1 MSGLCGWVGQG
12 ADMGDGGAIV
22 SMPAPQAR
30 LQPVV
35 PSSKTVALGGV
46 TLAVR
51 PGDGDFYS
59 NNQGDVAAIW
69 GKVKFAD
76 GELAQVARCF
86 GAARAIAQGFS
97 RNGAEVVRDL
107 SGSFALAI
115 LSSKSREAVLAT
127 DHLGIHPLFYTVDQ
141 GPLVFGSSLD
151 SIAEISKRK
160 PRIDPQAIFHYVYF
174 HMVPG
179 PRTIYAGLRRLPAAS
194 LLIWRNGEAVTRSY
208 RHLRFIENEKRS
220 FAELKSESIGLLR
233 NSVLDAAQEGGVGA
247 FLSGGTDSSTIAG
260 MLREVSGERP
270 RTYSIGFAAEGYDE
284 MHYARIAARHFGTDH
299 HEHYIT
305 AQEVVEAIPL
315 IAMVHD
321 QPFGNSSA
329 VPTYYCAK
337 LAEEDGVQ
345 TMLGG
350 DGATSCSAGT
360 SAMRSSISIRFTAIC
375 RASCEGA

>member
-1 MSGLCGWVGQG
+1 MSGLCGWIGQG

-35 PSSKTVALGGV
+35 PRSKTVALGGV

-59 NNQGDVAAIW
+59 DNQGDVAAIW

-97 RNGAEVVRDL
+97 RSGAEVVRDL

-160 PRIDPQAIFHYVYF
+160 PQIDPQAIFHYVYF

-208 RHLRFIENEKRS
+208 RHMRFIENEKRS
-220 FAELKSESIGLLR
+220 FAELKSEFIGLLR
-233 NSVLDAAQEGGVGA
+233 NGVLDAAQEGGVGA

-260 MLREVSGERP
+260 MLREVTRGAPAYLLHRLRGGGIRRDGLRP
-270 RTYSIGFAAEGYDE
+270 DRRAPFRHRSPRVLHHPAAKW
-284 MHYARIAARHFGTDH
+284 
-299 HEHYIT
+299 
-305 AQEVVEAIPL
+305 
-315 IAMVHD
+315 
-321 QPFGNSSA
+321 S
-329 VPTYYCAK
+329 K
-337 LAEEDGVQ
+337 L
-345 TMLGG
+345 
-350 DGATSCSAGT
+350 S
-360 SAMRSSISIRFTAIC
+360 R
-375 RASCEGA
+375 